1 MKIVINDCFG
11 GFGLSKEAY
20 DFMNIECER
29 FMGLTYYSQTY
40 EPSRDDPKLV
50 ECVETLG
57 KKASGR
63 FANLKVVE
71 IPDGIEWEIEDYDG
85 METVVE
91 KHRRWR

>member
-1 MKIVINDCFG
+1 MKIVINDCYG

-20 DFMNIECER
+20 DFMGIECER
-29 FMGLTYYSQTY
+29 FTSLVYYSKTY

-50 ECVETLG
+50 ECDETLG
-57 KKASGR
+57 KRASGT